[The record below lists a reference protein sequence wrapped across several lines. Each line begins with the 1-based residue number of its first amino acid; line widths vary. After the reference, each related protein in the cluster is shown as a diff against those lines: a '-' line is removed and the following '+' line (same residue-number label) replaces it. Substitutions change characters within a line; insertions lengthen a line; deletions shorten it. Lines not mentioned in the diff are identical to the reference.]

1 MLHNMDQE
9 LAGPHTFD
17 DRAQGPCAHQNKG
30 NRDQFGHTVDKG
42 IERLG
47 HAEELG
53 AYTHDARTHRATHKG
68 DANSKCNVGI
78 AEASHQPVVNQIA
91 GPENGGKERT
101 KQASNRDDKV
111 PHSKLIIC
119 GQFIFHLWNQGLN
132 PVIQQLSGLSGPLFF
147 LVHRAK
153 VQAESSNDQNRN
165 HGKYAIQIERKH
177 IQPDAPFVALNA
189 ACQQLCGNQSRDK
202 GTIAANGR
210 KRS

>member
-1 MLHNMDQE
+1 MHSNVREM
-9 LAGPHTFD
+9 
-17 DRAQGPCAHQNKG
+17 K
-30 NRDQFGHTVDKG
+30 TV
-42 IERLG
+42 
-47 HAEELG
+47 
-53 AYTHDARTHRATHKG
+53 ARTLR
-68 DANSKCNVGI
+68 
-78 AEASHQPVVNQIA
+78 
-91 GPENGGKERT
+91 KEREGILNWWKRGST
-101 KQASNRDDKV
+101 NSF
-111 PHSKLIIC
+111 LE
-119 GQFIFHLWNQGLN
+119 GLN
-132 PVIQQLSGLSGPLFF
+132 PVVQQLSGLSGPLFF